1 MSAPAPRRPYVSL
14 VLPAYNEALNLERA
28 VAEAA
33 GPLARIHPEWEVILV
48 NDASTD
54 GTGALADQLAA
65 DYGSGPHGPFVRV
78 VHHAENKGL
87 GGAVRSGFAAA
98 AGEVVIYTDSDLPFD
113 MDELEAAHARLVET
127 GADLVCGYRA
137 NGHPGLK
144 RKLYSAGYGTLVRAA
159 LGVRVQDVNFA
170 LKVLRREV
178 LDAVTLTTD
187 GSFIDAELLAEAAR
201 ARFRFAEHGVVYTP
215 RVAGTSTLAHPSVI
229 AGILRDLARYRLGR
243 RARRKATGA
252 PALAR

>member
-1 MSAPAPRRPYVSL
+1 MPAPTRRRPYVSL
-14 VLPAYNEALNLERA
+14 VLPAFNEVLNLERA

-33 GPLARIHPEWEVILV
+33 GPLARISPEWEIVLV

-54 GTGALADQLAA
+54 GTGPLADRLAA
-65 DYGSGPHGPFVRV
+65 TYGDGAHGPFVRA
-78 VHHAENKGL
+78 VHHAENRGL
-87 GGAVRSGFAAA
+87 GGAVRTGFSASR
-98 AGEVVIYTDSDLPFD
+98 GDVIIYTDSDLPFD
-113 MDELEAAHARLVET
+113 MDELEAAHARLVQT

-144 RKLYSAGYGTLVRAA
+144 RKAYSAGYGTLVRAA

-178 LDAVTLTTD
+178 LEAVTLTTD

-201 ARFRFAEHGVVYTP
+201 ARFRVAEHGVVYTP

-229 AGILRDLARYRLGR
+229 ARILRDLARYRLGR
-243 RARRKATGA
+243 RARRRAARPA
-252 PALAR
+252 PVR